1 MQRASTAKQP
11 MNTNL
16 NAVIRTNPKNFYPK
30 HVASINFR
38 STTYDP
44 ITFEQT
50 KNPTALVQKKSGSKI
65 FSYTVHNSHRK

>member
-1 MQRASTAKQP
+1 MYSKAPMQRASTAKQP

-44 ITFEQT
+44 ITFE
-50 KNPTALVQKKSGSKI
+50 
-65 FSYTVHNSHRK
+65 